1 MAEIFMLEEKIINII
16 SRSSSYENV
25 EIYMASW
32 TSRYNELKLSH
43 HQEDDY
49 YEDVLVKLVGN
60 PLHVF
65 SLLDRLVILL
75 PSIMEG
81 LADSDKMEITNLL
94 SGLAMSAHESDVEAA
109 VQAIIRVQF
118 AYKSVEERK
127 DEDVTS
133 DISVWTPWT

>member
-32 TSRYNELKLSH
+32 ISRYNELKFSH

-94 SGLAMSAHESDVEAA
+94 SGIAMSAQESDVEAA

-133 DISVWTPWT
+133 NISDWTPWT

>member
-1 MAEIFMLEEKIINII
+1 M
-16 SRSSSYENV
+16 
-25 EIYMASW
+25 
-32 TSRYNELKLSH
+32 
-43 HQEDDY
+43 
-49 YEDVLVKLVGN
+49 
-60 PLHVF
+60 F

-127 DEDVTS
+127 DEDMTS
-133 DISVWTPWT
+133 DISDLTPWT

>member
-1 MAEIFMLEEKIINII
+1 M
-16 SRSSSYENV
+16 
-25 EIYMASW
+25 
-32 TSRYNELKLSH
+32 
-43 HQEDDY
+43 
-49 YEDVLVKLVGN
+49 
-60 PLHVF
+60 F

-94 SGLAMSAHESDVEAA
+94 SGLAMSADESDVEAA

-133 DISVWTPWT
+133 DISDLTPWT